1 MEARKFRLTEPPR
14 PLSSRQLPANCQYR
28 RSSRYCRIDYE
39 PEVAWSPQA
48 RLQRAALAAVFGLV
62 AVLVDLKVPFPA
74 DMNAA
79 FPESLAFYPVMG
91 FGVEILFHV
100 VPLAVLLPI
109 LTSVFK
115 GMGQDTAI
123 WIAIGLVALL
133 EPAFQTV
140 TGRPAGSVP
149 LWATAVV
156 ALNIFLINLTQ
167 LVLFKRFDFV
177 TMYAFRLAYYAIWHV
192 AWGHF
197 RLGILF

>member
-1 MEARKFRLTEPPR
+1 
-14 PLSSRQLPANCQYR
+14 
-28 RSSRYCRIDYE
+28 
-39 PEVAWSPQA
+39 
-48 RLQRAALAAVFGLV
+48 V
-62 AVLVDLKVPFPA
+62 AVLVDLKGPFPA
-74 DMNAA
+74 DVNAA
-79 FPESLAFYPVMG
+79 FPQSLPFYPVTG

-140 TGRPAGSVP
+140 TGRPAGPVP

-156 ALNIFLINLTQ
+156 ALNIFLINLAE
-167 LVLFKRFDFV
+167 LALFKRFDFV
-177 TMYAFRLAYYAIWHV
+177 TMYAFRLAYYAIWHI
-192 AWGHF
+192 AWGHL